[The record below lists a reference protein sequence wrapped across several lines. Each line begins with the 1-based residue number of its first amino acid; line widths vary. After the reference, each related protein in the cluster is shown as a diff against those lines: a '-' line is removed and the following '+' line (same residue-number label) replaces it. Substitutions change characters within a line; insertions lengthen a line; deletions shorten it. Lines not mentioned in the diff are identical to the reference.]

1 MTTYQPDDP
10 GAAGSAPPNRRTI
23 NGFVA
28 SQIFF
33 GLATS
38 LFDMYYALYLQ
49 QVGISPAGVG
59 QIFSVGF
66 VVMATVVLPLSAVT
80 DRIGLELSM
89 ILSSFGFGA
98 TMLVIPLFDQFTA
111 HLALFGVNSVCAA
124 MMLVSVNA
132 VVGASVAQEQRRLDV
147 FRLGFIAFLAAS
159 AAGNLLGILLAEAIG
174 ESTRSYR
181 LDLLLSG
188 GLALLIGVAR
198 AMMWQRG
205 RVQAPAPAGTTRV
218 VMDGIRAHAGVLT
231 ELLVLAGLVGGAG
244 VLAIRFLPLIA
255 TNHLGLTAEW
265 LGWILVA
272 DRLASVIG
280 IFVLFPL
287 MRRGGVFQ
295 VAGLGMCAAL
305 GFQGFS
311 AAAPSAALFLV
322 WYLARQGVHYAQMPV
337 LDHAANL
344 IALPRA
350 RALVNG
356 VQRMGIFLG
365 SAAASLGYGALMDQG
380 RYRLA
385 IVLSGILS
393 LLAGLLYLRRA
404 WFERRLPAVAVPDV
418 LANSRPAGRIAAE

>member
-1 MTTYQPDDP
+1 MTTQQPGGP
-10 GAAGSAPPNRRTI
+10 ETSGPTPPARKIT

-28 SQIFF
+28 SQIFY

-66 VVMATVVLPLSAVT
+66 LVMAAVVLPLSAVT
-80 DRIGLELSM
+80 DRIGLERSM

-98 TMLVIPLFDQFTA
+98 TMLVIPLFDQFA
-111 HLALFGVNSVCAA
+111 VHLVLFGANSVCAA

-132 VVGASVAQEQRRLDV
+132 VVGASISQEQRRLAI

-198 AMMWQRG
+198 TMMWQRG
-205 RVQAPAPAGTTRV
+205 PIQAPAPASTARTVAAAIQTHGGRL
-218 VMDGIRAHAGVLT
+218 A
-231 ELLVLAGLVGGAG
+231 ELFVLAGLVGGAG
-244 VLAIRFLPLIA
+244 VLAIRFLPLIV

-305 GFQGFS
+305 VFQGFS

-322 WYLARQGVHYAQMPV
+322 WYLARQGAHYAQMPV

-344 IALPRA
+344 ISLPGA

-365 SAAASLGYGALMDQG
+365 SAVASLGYGALMDQG
-380 RYRLA
+380 RYRPA
-385 IVLSGILS
+385 IVLSGVLS

-404 WFERRLPAVAVPDV
+404 RADRRPRVEQQPH
-418 LANSRPAGRIAAE
+418 SREPIAT